1 MLLLKTRLTSETM
14 SVTTGITT
22 AGTSSIHVIAPPRR
36 ALGTYDAPA
45 HKCGGALWSSCSVRS
60 SGHGLDSCQIRARL
74 GREPRGMA
82 GQRGIAAQ
90 ARKTAPPQIRR
101 PTPPRSPKLPKL
113 SALHACWA
121 LDPGASN
128 HRLAIWGH
136 PHYECPWSAVD
147 SSCDDRIV
155 AVML

>member
-1 MLLLKTRLTSETM
+1 VPYACQIVRG
-14 SVTTGITT
+14 TTGNTGHQVGSKLD
-22 AGTSSIHVIAPPRR
+22 ADIAPPQF
-36 ALGTYDAPA
+36 
-45 HKCGGALWSSCSVRS
+45 S
-60 SGHGLDSCQIRARL
+60 
-74 GREPRGMA
+74 
-82 GQRGIAAQ
+82 Q
-90 ARKTAPPQIRR
+90 ASR
-101 PTPPRSPKLPKL
+101 PKAPKLPKL